1 MADYTGTISFN
12 DTLVGGAG
20 SDYLNGYDGDDKL
33 YGNGGDDYLSGGN
46 GLDYL
51 YGGDGNDSLSGEAG
65 NDYLYGDAGNDS
77 LNGGAGND
85 YLNGGDGNDYLNG
98 EAGNDY
104 LNGRAGND
112 SLYGGTGN
120 DILYGGAGK
129 DSFYLAYD
137 VSGALLYKD
146 TISDFTN
153 GDDKIVLDKYIFN
166 KISGVGEPVVISN
179 SSGDRQVWTPLAPTS
194 FATIGSDA
202 QALTTTSSAA
212 ILYSPSTGN
221 LFYNQ
226 NGAIAGLGS
235 GTNNGNFANVSGN
248 PLLTASNFSVYE
260 YFVG

>member
-20 SDYLNGYDGDDKL
+20 NDRLNGYDGDDKL
-33 YGNGGDDYLSGGN
+33 YGNGGDDFLEGGN

-51 YGGDGNDSLSGEAG
+51 YGGDGNDSLFGDAG
-65 NDYLYGDAGNDS
+65 NDYLYGDAGSDI
-77 LNGGAGND
+77 LYGGAGND
-85 YLNGGDGNDYLNG
+85 YLNGGDGDDFLEG
-98 EAGNDY
+98 GAGNDY

-112 SLYGGTGN
+112 YLDGGAGSDT
-120 DILYGGAGK
+120 LYGGAGK
-129 DSFYLAYD
+129 DRFYLDYNVTA
-137 VSGALLYKD
+137 GLLAKD
-146 TISDFTN
+146 TISDFTK
-153 GDDKIVLDKYIFN
+153 GEDKIVLSSDIFS
-166 KISGVGEPVVISN
+166 KLGYREYGASLG
-179 SSGDRQVWTPLAPTS
+179 TS

-235 GTNNGNFANVSGN
+235 GSNNGNFANVSGN
-248 PLLTASNFSVYE
+248 PLLTGNDFSVVYQIE
-260 YFVG
+260 